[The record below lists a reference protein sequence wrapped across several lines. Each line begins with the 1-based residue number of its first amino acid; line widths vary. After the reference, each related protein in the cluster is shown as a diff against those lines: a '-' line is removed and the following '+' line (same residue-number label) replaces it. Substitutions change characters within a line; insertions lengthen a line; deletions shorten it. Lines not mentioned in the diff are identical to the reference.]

1 MGGRSRVAA
10 QMLSGKGFNRV
21 INLAGGIK
29 AWNGE
34 RAFFSEEKGL
44 DLFTG
49 EESPDQALITAYGLE
64 MGLEHFYISMAE
76 EAKDEDVKEMFQKL
90 SLIEVKHRKRIF
102 EEYIRIFS
110 KTISEEEF
118 TSELVIPAS
127 EGGMSTEEYIQFFK
141 PDLESS
147 EAVIELAM
155 SIEAQALD
163 LYFRASE
170 RADHDESRK
179 FLIQM
184 ADEERSHLVQLGRLM
199 ESVIEK
205 GVNNG

>member
-1 MGGRSRVAA
+1 
-10 QMLSGKGFNRV
+10 MLSGKGFSSV

-29 AWNGE
+29 AWKGE
-34 RAFFSEEKGL
+34 RAFFGEEMGL

-49 EESPDQALITAYGLE
+49 EESPEQTFVTACGLE
-64 MGLEHFYISMAE
+64 MGLEEFYISMME
-76 EAKDEDVKEMFQKL
+76 KVENEDTRGLFQKL
-90 SLIEVKHRKRIF
+90 SLIEVKHMDRIF
-102 EEYIRIFS
+102 EEYIRTS
-110 KTISEEEF
+110 GKTISLQEF
-118 TSELVIPAS
+118 KSDLVIPAS

-141 PDLESS
+141 PDLESP

-179 FLIQM
+179 FLLQM
-184 ADEERSHLVQLGRLM
+184 ADEERSHLVQLGDLM
-199 ESVIEK
+199 EIIIEK
-205 GVNNG
+205 GVSNE

>member
-1 MGGRSRVAA
+1 
-10 QMLSGKGFNRV
+10 MLSGKGFSKV

-34 RAFFSEEKGL
+34 RAYFGEEKGL
-44 DLFTG
+44 ELFTG
-49 EESPDQALITAYGLE
+49 KESPEQTLITAYGLE
-64 MGLEHFYISMAE
+64 MGLEEFYISMME
-76 EAKDEDVKEMFQKL
+76 KLKNEDVKELFQKL
-90 SLIEVKHRKRIF
+90 SFIEVKHRERIF
-102 EEYIRIFS
+102 EEYIRIS
-110 KTISEEEF
+110 GKTISQQEF
-118 TSELVIPAS
+118 MSDMVISAS

-170 RADHDESRK
+170 RVDHDESRK
-179 FLIQM
+179 FLLQM
-184 ADEERSHLVQLGRLM
+184 ADEERSHLVQLGYLM
-199 ESVIEK
+199 EIVIEK
-205 GVNNG
+205 GVSNE